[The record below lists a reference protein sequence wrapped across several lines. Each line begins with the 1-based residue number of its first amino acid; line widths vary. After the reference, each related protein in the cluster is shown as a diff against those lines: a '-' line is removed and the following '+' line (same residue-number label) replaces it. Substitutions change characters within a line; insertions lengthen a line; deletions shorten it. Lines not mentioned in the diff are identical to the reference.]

1 MQAASDVFLGWTEDV
16 ASHRHFYVRHLK
28 NRRLGSIGEL
38 VEERALA
45 SYARLCGR
53 TLARAH
59 ARAADPAVL
68 AGYMGKRDVLDDAL
82 ASFAMAYAARTQNDY
97 EQLVATH
104 RTTGNGTDLPTFA
117 PQRFRLLFGVLRT
130 RHLRAVHACS

>member
-1 MQAASDVFLGWTEDV
+1 MCAN
-16 ASHRHFYVRHLK
+16 LK

-38 VEERALA
+38 VEEQALA

-59 ARAADPAVL
+59 ARSADPAVL

-82 ASFAMAYAARTQNDY
+82 ASFAMAYAGRTEDDY
-97 EQLVATH
+97 EQLAKSKH
-104 RTTGNGTDLPTFA
+104 GGNELKKN
-117 PQRFRLLFGVLRT
+117 LR
-130 RHLRAVHACS
+130 